1 MKTNLNNSVSK
12 KFDPFKSEE
21 QLAEYLQTNAFE
33 SLKQAIRTT
42 VKIMIR
48 NEMEIIRKE
57 IDDRIHF
64 NGSYQR
70 NMLSQFGKIE
80 DIDIPRFRQ
89 NPAGLELNST
99 KVFDSEKD
107 RFEKLVAEMHVNGI
121 SQRKIKRISQVCF
134 GANIST
140 TRVGKVHKDL
150 AEQEA
155 FQINSQ
161 PLDDNFE
168 YLLLDGIWQKTKGFG
183 WDKNEATLLCSLG
196 IRPNGER
203 KVIAFLF
210 ARSEKYEDWYEL
222 ITQLK
227 KRGLLGKN
235 LKLIISDDNGGI
247 KKARNQ
253 LFPSVPFQICVAHKM
268 RNVMSKTSYKNKAL
282 LAEDLKHVFKAE
294 TQENAMTRAKEFV
307 KKWYVMEE
315 KAINSFKFNIEDCFT
330 YLQFS
335 KEIWSKIRTT
345 NILEREFREV
355 RRRIK
360 VFDNSFNDP
369 ASCERYANSI
379 FTNLNKYYPSAH

>member
-1 MKTNLNNSVSK
+1 MRTNPSNSVSK

-80 DIDIPRFRQ
+80 GIEVPRFRQ
-89 NPAGLELNST
+89 NPDGLNLNSV
-99 KVFDSEKD
+99 KVFDSEKE
-107 RFEKLVAEMHVNGI
+107 RFERVIAEMHVNGI
-121 SQRKIKRISQVCF
+121 SQRKIKRIAAICF

-140 TRVGKVHKDL
+140 ARVGRIHKDL
-150 AEQEA
+150 ADQES

-183 WDKNEATLLCSLG
+183 WDKNEATLLCALG
-196 IRPNGER
+196 IRPDGER
-203 KVIAFLF
+203 KVIAFSF
-210 ARSEKYEDWYEL
+210 ARSESYEDWYEL
-222 ITQLK
+222 IIQLK

-253 LFPSVPFQICVAHKM
+253 LFPSVPFQICVVHKM
-268 RNVMSKTSYKNKAL
+268 RNVIGKTSHKNKAV
-282 LAEDLKHVFKAE
+282 LAEDLKLVFKAE
-294 TQENAMTRAKEFV
+294 TMENAMTRAKEFV
-307 KKWYVMEE
+307 KKWYVLEE
-315 KAINSFKFNIEDCFT
+315 KATTSFKFNIEDCFA
-330 YLQFS
+330 YLQFP

-355 RRRIK
+355 RRRTK
-360 VFDNSFNDP
+360 VFDDSFNDRE
-369 ASCERYANSI
+369 SCEKYANSI
-379 FTNLNKYYPSAH
+379 FTNLNKFYPAGH

>member
-1 MKTNLNNSVSK
+1 MKTNLGNSVSK
-12 KFDPFKSEE
+12 KFDSFKSEE

-48 NEMEIIRKE
+48 NEMEVIREE

-80 DIDIPRFRQ
+80 GIDVPRFRQ
-89 NPAGLELNST
+89 NPAGLDLNSV
-99 KVFDSEKD
+99 KVFDSEKE
-107 RFEKLVAEMHVNGI
+107 RFEKLIAEMHINGI
-121 SQRKIKRISQVCF
+121 SQRKIKRIAQICF

-150 AEQEA
+150 ADQES

-183 WDKNEATLLCSLG
+183 WDKNEATLLCALG
-196 IRPNGER
+196 VRPNGER
-203 KVIAFLF
+203 KIIAFTF
-210 ARSEKYEDWYEL
+210 ARSENYEDWYEL
-222 ITQLK
+222 IIQIK
-227 KRGLLGKN
+227 KRGLIGKN

-247 KKARNQ
+247 KKARSQ
-253 LFPSVPFQICVAHKM
+253 LFPAVPFQICIVHKM
-268 RNVMSKTSYKNKAL
+268 RNVIGKTSHKNKTA
-282 LAEDLKHVFKAE
+282 LAEDLKYVFKAE

-307 KKWYVMEE
+307 KKWYIVEE
-315 KAINSFKFNIEDCFT
+315 KAMNSFKFNIEDCFT

-335 KEIWSKIRTT
+335 KEIWSKVRTT

-369 ASCERYANSI
+369 ESCERYANSI
-379 FTNLNKYYPSAH
+379 FTNLNKYYPAVH